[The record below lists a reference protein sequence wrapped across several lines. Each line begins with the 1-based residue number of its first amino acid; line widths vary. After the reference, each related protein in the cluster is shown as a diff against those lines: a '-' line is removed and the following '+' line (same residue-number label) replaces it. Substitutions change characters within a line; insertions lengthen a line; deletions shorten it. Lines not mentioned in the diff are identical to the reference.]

1 VEFLVALLVMTVVLV
16 GTGVVLTRRAVRA
29 VRRHALRVLARLGLA
44 ARAQTLGSFG
54 EVARVR
60 RDLHRSMT
68 SARRALAIARS
79 TNLPVG
85 DVASLLARM
94 QMAAGSV
101 DAELQLLETLRDPGQ
116 ALARLAGPRSR
127 AAALMSAAAA
137 LTEGLVA
144 AAGHES
150 AEVSALHAECVIEAR
165 ALRAAAGD
173 RAGQP
178 GSMERV
184 TRR

>member
-1 VEFLVALLVMTVVLV
+1 
-16 GTGVVLTRRAVRA
+16 
-29 VRRHALRVLARLGLA
+29 
-44 ARAQTLGSFG
+44 
-54 EVARVR
+54 
-60 RDLHRSMT
+60 
-68 SARRALAIARS
+68 
-79 TNLPVG
+79 
-85 DVASLLARM
+85 M

-101 DAELQLLETLRDPGQ
+101 DAELQLLETLRDRGQ